1 MNSKE
6 NRSKSQIPIKNTE
19 KIHYQEN
26 KSNDSNDKES
36 RILNE
41 ISFK

>member
-26 KSNDSNDKES
+26 KYNDSNDKES